1 MSANVRTGV
10 STRQIQRL
18 QDRLNLGHYQMVNY
32 RKELSKP
39 VADTTTY
46 YLLKDGSILPF
57 RLWYQ
62 ADRPNYL
69 LAGSKAGCKGFWE
82 RLNSK

>member
-1 MSANVRTGV
+1 MSANIRTGA
-10 STRQIQRL
+10 STRQLQRL
-18 QDRLNLGHYQMVNY
+18 QNRLQLGLHQMTNY
-32 RKELSKP
+32 RKELSEP
-39 VADTTTY
+39 RADTTTY

-69 LAGSKAGCKGFWE
+69 LAGSKAGCKGLWE
-82 RLNSK
+82 RLQSK